1 LNVPATPGTRSEL
14 RIVLRGDRAGRAV
27 QLTSAVIAH
36 DDRIDSQRRSET
48 SIFDI
53 EDALDRELAV
63 PQIAEASDL
72 VVPVQKDERVSSWL
86 LLTLESLGRGGGIR
100 TRIPSSIHAGWP
112 PIPASCCAVVA

>member
-1 LNVPATPGTRSEL
+1 M
-14 RIVLRGDRAGRAV
+14 LRGDRAGRAV

-53 EDALDRELAV
+53 EDALDGELAV

-72 VVPVQKDERVSSWL
+72 VVVAVQKDERVSSWL

-100 TRIPSSIHAGWP
+100 TRDPLHPMQVRYQAALRP
-112 PIPASCCAVVA
+112 D